1 MGNNRV
7 LHVSKTANGGRFI
20 GFQIPHLMEAGIEVH
35 LAAPG
40 EGVLTSMAKEAG
52 AILHIVPAL
61 ASRGPLKAARQLS
74 ELIDELA
81 PHVVHTHFVHSTL
94 SARFARHWTKVDFVN
109 LFQVP
114 GPLHLEQW
122 WSRTLDLR
130 TAGPRDEWGAACIWS
145 RNRYLRSGIPE
156 DRVRLAYYGK
166 NLSDYR
172 SDAYPSGI
180 LREGLGFGK
189 NDFIATMVS
198 HVYKPRILRRRGI
211 KGHEDFIVAIAKARE
226 IDPDVKGLIV
236 GGPRPG
242 AEGYYR
248 RIIRRSRALNG
259 TAVKFVGPRQDVPD
273 IYRATDVA
281 VHPSLSENIGGA
293 GESLLMAVPTIS
305 TNVGGFPDAVKHGDT
320 GLTVHPRAPQQLAEA
335 ILFTKKNPL
344 AMKRAARNGR
354 EHMRI
359 LGNSRVNAETILR
372 AYAEMGVRLG

>member
-1 MGNNRV
+1 MSNNRV

-52 AILHIVPAL
+52 AIVHIVPAL
-61 ASRGPLKAARQLS
+61 ASRGPLKAARRLS

-81 PHVVHTHFVHSTL
+81 PPVVHTHFVHSTL
-94 SARFARHWTKVDFVN
+94 SARLARYWTEVDFVN

-145 RNRYLRSGIPE
+145 RNRYLRSGVPE
-156 DRVRLAYYGK
+156 DRVRLTYYGK
-166 NLSDYR
+166 NIVDYR
-172 SDAYPSGI
+172 SDSSTPGS
-180 LREGLGFGK
+180 LRETLGYGE

-198 HVYKPRILRRRGI
+198 HVYKPRVLRRRGI
-211 KGHEDFIVAIAKARE
+211 KGHEDFIAAIAKARQV
-226 IDPDVKGLIV
+226 DPDVRGLIV

-248 RIIRRSRALNG
+248 RLVRRSSALNG

-273 IYRATDVA
+273 VYRATDVA

-320 GLTVHPRAPQQLAEA
+320 GLMVQPRAPQQLAEA
-335 ILFTKKNPL
+335 ILFSKDNSL
-344 AMKRAARNGR
+344 AMKTAARKGR
-354 EHMRI
+354 EHMRV
-359 LGNSRVNAETILR
+359 LGDARVNAGQILR
-372 AYAEMGVRLG
+372 AYAEMGARLD